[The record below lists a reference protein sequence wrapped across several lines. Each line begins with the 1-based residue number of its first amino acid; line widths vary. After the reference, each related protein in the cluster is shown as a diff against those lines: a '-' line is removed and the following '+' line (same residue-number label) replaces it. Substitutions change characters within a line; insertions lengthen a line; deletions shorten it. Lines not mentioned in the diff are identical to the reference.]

1 MLLPLISG
9 VSEHDKEGRVI
20 TAEYEKFFLVTSCK
34 INIMAYQYLFA
45 MVNIAVTDMHFHCM
59 YSLDIPNSGQGL
71 KR

>member
-1 MLLPLISG
+1 LLPLISG

-45 MVNIAVTDMHFHCM
+45 MVNIA
-59 YSLDIPNSGQGL
+59 SN
-71 KR
+71 